1 MTASRELAR
10 KRVRRTGLPLGWDR
24 LVAIAAAINLALIG
38 FDLTYIPLRDF
49 WLQGKVR
56 LGYFK
61 IGPIES
67 EGYEVEVL
75 PEAVTNFLTQYDV
88 IKGIEPYRD
97 TDQYLDRVENLE
109 AAIARTGLDSPA
121 TAAILEDLRARSV
134 EIINTNPFELA
145 NKTGTLER
153 IKNEM
158 RDRIPNPQNSSKQAF
173 STFWSQEHLR
183 GQTAE
188 ELGFF
193 NEEIAPLFAR
203 NYFRPVGENGEF
215 VNYFGLIDFPFFCL
229 FAFDFL
235 LRTWNISR
243 RRAGVSWHDAMLWRW
258 YDIFLLIPIFRWLR
272 VIPVIFRLNEAH
284 LGVNLAPIKKQASQG
299 LVAGIAEDVTEVVV
313 VRVIN
318 QVQDSI
324 RQGEIA
330 KLLAQRP
337 TREYIDINQTDETSE
352 IAKMLAQIT
361 VHKVLPLVRPD
372 LEALLEYNFQKIWH
386 SLPAYQGLKHLPG
399 VEQLERGLT
408 DQLVKQIYQV
418 VYDALNGAVE
428 SDPVADKLWGRLVE
442 HFSEAIGTE
451 LGAKQST
458 ERLELLLSD
467 LLEEV
472 KINYVER
479 LSDED
484 VEEILEQTRSLR
496 QLSGTSP
503 KITPA
508 R

>member
-10 KRVRRTGLPLGWDR
+10 KRVRRTGLPLWWDR
-24 LVAIAAAINLALIG
+24 LVAIAAAINLVLIV

-56 LGYFK
+56 LGYFNL
-61 IGPIES
+61 GPIES
-67 EGYEVEVL
+67 EGYQVKVL
-75 PEAVTNFLTQYDV
+75 PEAATNLITQYDA
-88 IKGIEPYRD
+88 IKGIEPDRD
-97 TDQYLDRVENLE
+97 TAQYLARVKDLE
-109 AAIARTGLDSPA
+109 STIVSTGLESAA
-121 TAAILEDLRARSV
+121 TAAILDDLRDRSA
-134 EIINTNPFELA
+134 EIIDTNPFELA

-153 IKNEM
+153 IKNKL
-158 RDRIPNPQNSSKQAF
+158 RDRIPNPENSSKQAF
-173 STFWSQEHLR
+173 ARFWSQDYLS
-183 GQTAE
+183 GQTVE
-188 ELGFF
+188 ELQFF
-193 NEEIAPLFAR
+193 ESEIAPLFAR

-243 RRAGVSWHDAMLWRW
+243 RRAGISWLDAMLWRW
-258 YDIFLLIPIFRWLR
+258 YDIFLLIPVFRWLR
-272 VIPVIFRLNEAH
+272 VIPVIVRLHEAR
-284 LGVNLAPIKKQASQG
+284 LGINLAPMKKQASQG

-318 QVQDSI
+318 QLQDSI

-330 KLLAQRP
+330 KLLTQRSA
-337 TREYIDINQTDETSE
+337 REYIDINQTDETSE
-352 IAKMLAQIT
+352 IAKLVAQIT
-361 VHKVLPLVRPD
+361 VYKVLPTVRPE
-372 LEALLEYNFQKIWH
+372 LEALLEYNIEKIWH

-399 VEQLERGLT
+399 VKQLEHGLT
-408 DQLVKQIYQV
+408 EQIVKQIYQSAYNV
-418 VYDALNGAVE
+418 LNGALE
-428 SDPVADKLWGRLVE
+428 ADPVADKLWGRLGE
-442 HFSEAIGTE
+442 HFSEAIAAE
-451 LGAKQST
+451 IGAKQSV
-458 ERLELLLSD
+458 EKLEFLLSD

-496 QLSGTSP
+496 QLGTSP
-503 KITPA
+503 RIKPA